1 MPKVSG
7 NIRTVTDS
15 PTTVERVLVRSYRT
29 RDHGPDLIL
38 HENVPVQVDTDGN
51 VSFTAVPGR
60 AEMIIETA
68 LLVKEVVPLIIQD
81 EPATQSLGDVARRG
95 LLAEGVSEDKLAIF
109 IDRLERATNRLPD
122 VESAATSSSSSAA
135 SAKKSADSASA
146 SAKSAG
152 ESADSASTSASNA
165 AESAESAA
173 GSASSAASDA
183 ATVKEAASSASWT
196 GDRLTVLGKTGP
208 HLTGPQGPRGE
219 QGDTGPV
226 GKTGPAGPQ
235 GETGDTG
242 PQGPKGPRGVDGPQG
257 PQGDPG
263 PKGDTGETGPRGPA
277 GPTGPRGKTGEA
289 GPKGEPG
296 ADGTMTFA
304 DLTDEQ
310 RESLRGPAGADGKT
324 GPQGEPGPKGA
335 TGPRGATGSRGPAGP
350 AGDDGE
356 PGTKGDTGE
365 PGPAGERGP
374 QGPRGP
380 RGYTG
385 ETGPKGEQG
394 EPGPQGPRG
403 PRGYTGDTGPA
414 GTTTW
419 AGITDKPDTTFYVN
433 ARGHAGNL
441 LTLDKD
447 GELRVGSSVWN
458 SSAVN
463 RKDATTIAEEVV
475 LEKMNSGGSS
485 LPRMVQATYTGTEFA
500 VSGPVDLNVKPWE
513 ATPGTCVLALN
524 KRIKLFTDYSYVFL
538 CPEKDRL
545 KIQIRRGIYDPDGG
559 SVSYEQFEYYG
570 ELAGYSPEYMS
581 QGDTNLVL
589 KGSSQSPF
597 SFTIL
602 AYKR

>member
-1 MPKVSG
+1 
-7 NIRTVTDS
+7 
-15 PTTVERVLVRSYRT
+15 
-29 RDHGPDLIL
+29 
-38 HENVPVQVDTDGN
+38 
-51 VSFTAVPGR
+51 
-60 AEMIIETA
+60 MIIETA
-68 LLVKEVVPLIIQD
+68 LLVKEVVPLVIQD

-146 SAKSAG
+146 SAKTAD
-152 ESADSASTSASNA
+152 ESADSAATSASNA

-183 ATVKEAASSASWT
+183 ASVKDAASSASWT

-208 HLTGPQGPRGE
+208 HLTGPRGPRGE

-289 GPKGEPG
+289 GPKGDKGE
-296 ADGTMTFA
+296 DGTMTFA

-310 RESLRGPAGADGKT
+310 RESLRGPAGADGKP
-324 GPQGEPGPKGA
+324 GPQGDPGPKGD
-335 TGPRGATGSRGPAGP
+335 TGPRGAAGSRGPTGP

-356 PGTKGDTGE
+356 PGPKGDTGE
-365 PGPAGERGP
+365 TGPAGERGP

-385 ETGPKGEQG
+385 ETGPQGEQG

-419 AGITDKPDTTFYVN
+419 AGITDKPDTTFYIN
-433 ARGHAGNL
+433 NSNYAGKL
-441 LTLDKD
+441 LTLDGD
-447 GELRVGSSVWN
+447 GELRVGSSTYN
-458 SSAVN
+458 NSAVN
-463 RKDATTIAEEVV
+463 RRDAKTIAEEVV
-475 LEKMNSGGSS
+475 LEKMGDSAALNIPKLS
-485 LPRMVQATYTGTEFA
+485 VVTYTGTGFEFA
-500 VSGPVDLNVKPWE
+500 GSAELGTMPSTNSSYEVH
-513 ATPGTCVLALN
+513 ATGSEVT
-524 KRIKLFTDYSYVFL
+524 LFRGWRHVIMCADES
-538 CPEKDRL
+538 RL
-545 KIQIRRGIYDPDGG
+545 RARLHQGVHDPDGG
-559 SVSYEQFEYYG
+559 SIMDADFEKYGSYLHGITHEDNSER
-570 ELAGYSPEYMS
+570 YS
-581 QGDTNLVL
+581 LVL
-589 KGSSQSPF
+589 NGTSTTPF
-597 SFTIL
+597 TFLIL
-602 AYKR
+602 SYKL

>member
-1 MPKVSG
+1 MPQLKG
-7 NIRTVTDS
+7 TLTTVTRDPS
-15 PTTVERVLVRSYRT
+15 SAVEVWVTADKRRTGAGGAVVLPEKT
-29 RDHGPDLIL
+29 R
-38 HENVPVQVDTDGN
+38 VPVQHGQFSVTMEPGPAVLIVMHTGYRGETIPLIVTEAQTTIAEAMATADMADGRDADELLALVQEIRHAFNESTSHTAEAKALVDKAGGYAT
-51 VSFTAVPGR
+51 R
-60 AEMIIETA
+60 AETA
-68 LLVKEVVPLIIQD
+68 AGT
-81 EPATQSLGDVARRG
+81 AT
-95 LLAEGVSEDKLAIF
+95 
-109 IDRLERATNRLPD
+109 
-122 VESAATSSSSSAA
+122 
-135 SAKKSADSASA
+135 AKA
-146 SAKSAG
+146 
-152 ESADSASTSASNA
+152 
-165 AESAESAA
+165 SAA
-173 GSASSAASDA
+173 GSSSSEAGKAATTATTAASTATNAASTATTKADEADQFARDAKAAFDKVADA
-183 ATVKEAASSASWT
+183 ADNVTWT
-196 GDRLTVLGKTGP
+196 GDRVTIMGAQSP
-208 HLTGPQGPRGE
+208 SLTGPR
-219 QGDTGPV
+219 
-226 GKTGPAGPQ
+226 GPQ
-235 GETGDTG
+235 GL
-242 PQGPKGPRGVDGPQG
+242 RGVPG

-263 PKGDTGETGPRGPA
+263 PQGKQGPKGDTGDRGPQGQTGPRGAQGEQGKTGPRGPA
-277 GPTGPRGKTGEA
+277 G
-289 GPKGEPG
+289 
-296 ADGTMTFA
+296 ADGTMTFE
-304 DLTDEQ
+304 DLTTAQ
-310 RESLRGPAGADGKT
+310 RESLRGPAGADGK
-324 GPQGEPGPKGA
+324 PGEP
-335 TGPRGATGSRGPAGP
+335 
-350 AGDDGE
+350 
-356 PGTKGDTGE
+356 
-365 PGPAGERGP
+365 
-374 QGPRGP
+374 GPRGP

-385 ETGPKGEQG
+385 ERGPAGADGEQGPKGDTG
-394 EPGPQGPRG
+394 KPGPAGERG
-403 PRGYTGDTGPA
+403 PRGYTGDRGPA
-414 GTTTW
+414 GDPGTTTW

-433 ARGHAGNL
+433 DSNYAGNL

-463 RKDATTIAEEVV
+463 RKDAKTIAEEVV